1 MNEENNKGL
10 ELKESELENIAG
22 GRGLI
27 DAIAEG
33 KCPFCMTPYHEYNF
47 NFDVPCKGTD
57 CGAIITRRRYVI
69 YATKDGESRDCLD
82 VVWKEW

>member
-1 MNEENNKGL
+1 MDDNKKNEL
-10 ELKESELENIAG
+10 TKEELENISG
-22 GRGLI
+22 GSGLS

-47 NFDVPCKGTD
+47 YFNVPCKGTN
-57 CGAIITRRRYVI
+57 CGAIISRRTYVI